1 MKRQF
6 ITFQS
11 VQDSYQFLQY
21 LGASPRLVQHVKLVG
36 EAAEMLIL
44 QFQKFGIAFDADL
57 IRSGV
62 VLHDV
67 GKILHPSELIEKGTA
82 HEVAGELLLLS
93 KGVDPKI
100 ARCCRS
106 HGQWQKIECS
116 FEELV
121 VALAD
126 NLWKGKRIIELER
139 KVFSKAVERCGKDYW
154 DIFMALDGE
163 FEKVALGG
171 DLRLSRSDHTQNNK
185 DALLSEYPFDYQ
197 KAKPNRFAVC
207 NET

>member
-6 ITFQS
+6 TTFQS

-44 QFQKFGIAFDADL
+44 QFQKVGIAFDADL

-62 VLHDV
+62 VFHDV
-67 GKILHPSELIEKGTA
+67 GKILHPSELMEKGNK
-82 HEVAGELLLLS
+82 HEMAGELLLLA

-106 HGQWQKIECS
+106 HGQWQKLECS

-126 NLWKGKRIIELER
+126 NLWKGKRITELEN
-139 KVFSKAVERCGKDYW
+139 KAISKAAVRSGKDYW

-163 FEKVALGG
+163 FEKIAAGNG
-171 DLRLSRSDHTQNNK
+171 
-185 DALLSEYPFDYQ
+185 
-197 KAKPNRFAVC
+197 
-207 NET
+207 